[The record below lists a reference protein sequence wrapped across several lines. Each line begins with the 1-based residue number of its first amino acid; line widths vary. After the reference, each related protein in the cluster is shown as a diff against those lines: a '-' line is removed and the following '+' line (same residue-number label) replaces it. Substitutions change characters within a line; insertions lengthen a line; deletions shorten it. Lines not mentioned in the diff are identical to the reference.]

1 MGCLNKGN
9 TVKDFTVGLVQINN
23 SFSGQNYLPLTVGM
37 LQSYAQENL
46 EHPERYQF
54 LLPIYRRIPVNEAV
68 GQLEGVDIAL
78 FSAYVWNFRISLE
91 IASRL
96 KAKCPE
102 IIIIFGGPQVPDR
115 VDKFLLDNPYVDL
128 ACHGEGEQIIVDIL
142 ENLGTQTWSGIPG
155 ISFVDQSGSVVKN
168 PKGPRLDDLS
178 AVPSPYLNGMFE
190 QLMQANPEETW
201 IVLWETNRGC
211 PFSCTFCD
219 WGSAVQSK
227 VHPHDLH
234 RLYREVDWFAEH
246 HIEFVFCCDANFG
259 ILPRDIEIAKY
270 VADVKS
276 KKGYPHALSVQN
288 TKNATERAYETQ
300 KILADAGL
308 NKGVDIALQSTDP
321 TTLESVKRAN
331 ISLDTYEELQR
342 RFTRDGIETY
352 TDIILGLP
360 GESYESFADGVSSII
375 QNGQHNRVQFNNLSI
390 LPNAEMGDPEY
401 QKKFGMKTVESN
413 IINIHGSLSDAD
425 DEITEAQQ
433 LVIATGSMPEADW
446 VKTRVFS
453 WTAGLL
459 HFDKVLQ
466 IPLILA
472 HDLCSIS
479 YRDLFELFCNGDLED
494 HPVIREMNALFTEQ
508 AEAMQAGGPEYTRS
522 EEWLGIWGPSDEY
535 FLISMCVRGKLEEF
549 YEESE
554 RLLEKSLQAKGEKL
568 PDGLLH
574 DAIKLNRSL
583 IKLPFQTKNTDVEL
597 SYNVKEFWRTSVDG
611 TNLPLEKKPTT
622 YHIDR
627 TTETWKSWDDWC
639 REVVWYGNKKGAY
652 LYGSNIV
659 ESQLSG
665 HF

>member
-1 MGCLNKGN
+1 MGCLSNDI
-9 TVKDFTVGLVQINN
+9 TTQDFTVGLVQINN

-46 EHPERYQF
+46 TRPELYHFQ
-54 LLPIYRRIPVNEAV
+54 LPIYRRIPVDEAV
-68 GQLEGVDIAL
+68 EQLEGVDIVL

-91 IASRL
+91 VASKL

-102 IIIIFGGPQVPDR
+102 TVIVFGGPQVPDR
-115 VDKFLLDNPYVDL
+115 AEKFLLDNPHIDL
-128 ACHGEGEQIIVDIL
+128 ACHGEGEQIIVNIL
-142 ENLGTQTWSGIPG
+142 ENLGAKTWSDIPG
-155 ISFVDQSGSVVKN
+155 ISFIDASGAFVTN
-168 PKGPRLDDLS
+168 PKGARLDDLS

-190 QLMQANPEETW
+190 QLMEANPQETW

-227 VHPHDLH
+227 LHPHDLQ
-234 RLYREVDWFAEH
+234 RLYSEVDWFALN

-270 VADVKS
+270 VAEVKS

-308 NKGVDIALQSTDP
+308 NKGVDIALQSTDSI
-321 TTLESVKRAN
+321 TLESVKRAN
-331 ISLDTYEELQR
+331 ISIDTYEELQR

-360 GESYESFADGVSSII
+360 GESYNSFADGVSRII
-375 QNGQHNRVQFNNLSI
+375 QNGQHNRIQFNNLSI

-413 IINIHGSLSDAD
+413 IINIHGSLAD
-425 DEITEAQQ
+425 TDNEITETQQ
-433 LVIATGSMPEADW
+433 LVIATDSMQEEDW

-472 HDLCSIS
+472 HELCNIS
-479 YRDLFELFCNGDLED
+479 YRELFEVFCDGDFGD
-494 HPVIREMNALFTEQ
+494 YPAIHEMNTLFIQQ
-508 AEAMQAGGPEYTRS
+508 AQFMQSGGPEYTQS
-522 EEWLGIWGPSDEY
+522 EEWLGIWWPSDEY
-535 FLISMCVRGKLEEF
+535 VLISLCVAGKLGEF
-549 YEESE
+549 YADAE
-554 RLLEKSLQAKGEKL
+554 RLLEKSLKAKGLSL

-574 DAIKLNRSL
+574 DAIELNRNL
-583 IKLPFQTKNTDVEL
+583 MKLPFQTENIDVEL
-597 SYNVKEFWRTSVDG
+597 SYNVREFWRASVDG
-611 TNLPLEKKPTT
+611 TDLSLEMKPSA
-622 YHIDR
+622 YHVNR
-627 TTETWKSWDDWC
+627 TTETWSSWDDWC